1 MKEPGVHGVTK
12 SRTRLSDFTSLH
24 FSGQYFLLGWKLGGA
39 PPGVGH
45 PHISCKKFPSS
56 PLSLIFVGSW
66 AIVSWALVP
75 CLLTLDA
82 PSASP
87 FLMLVQGQFL
97 GVKLLFSRSV
107 VSDSLWPHGLQHA
120 RLSYPSLFSRICSNS
135 CLLSWW
141 CHPTIS
147 SSVDPFSSCL

>member
-12 SRTRLSDFTSLH
+12 SRTRLSDFTSRH

-97 GVKLLFSRSV
+97 GVKLLFPLSMADFTQHDV
-107 VSDSLWPHGLQHA
+107 VTVLAPYNMCQNFVTFWTK
-120 RLSYPSLFSRICSNS
+120 YFI
-135 CLLSWW
+135 
-141 CHPTIS
+141 
-147 SSVDPFSSCL
+147 V